1 MTIPNIATFDHGTF
15 IGYPHLRQLKVIQT
29 LQREALELTK
39 WQLRDVNLQLPG
51 YFCCHGSFGGNRE
64 DFLKRSNKSSDLWTY
79 FCANFFRW
87 YRVVD
92 LTPIVNFTLEMTQ
105 NVGQR
110 SKVQAFFV
118 MVVSHVSIDSWTSIM
133 IVEMPLLRIS
143 PIFGWLRVASLFSQ
157 ILQSSSKRAV
167 DNHQVDFKSNKVV
180 TLTFWVVQGLV
191 ESFTF
196 AFWIVFFFASLNFLV
211 KSFGGFF

>member
-1 MTIPNIATFDHGTF
+1 
-15 IGYPHLRQLKVIQT
+15 
-29 LQREALELTK
+29 
-39 WQLRDVNLQLPG
+39 
-51 YFCCHGSFGGNRE
+51 
-64 DFLKRSNKSSDLWTY
+64 
-79 FCANFFRW
+79 
-87 YRVVD
+87 
-92 LTPIVNFTLEMTQ
+92 
-105 NVGQR
+105 
-110 SKVQAFFV
+110 
-118 MVVSHVSIDSWTSIM
+118 M

-196 AFWIVFFFASLNFLV
+196 AF
-211 KSFGGFF
+211 